1 MRFKKFFATA
11 SAVAIITGSL
21 GTMGVLANNCKDSDW
36 TFTYATGGN
45 MYATKD
51 GRQKQD
57 DSSSYMKCNSY
68 SHIGNQGS
76 GNSYYGTAHGAVS
89 KESSYSN
96 RMYNGKVSTR
106 YMFTSGTTKY
116 MTNYIY
122 ESSCRWAKIYCE
134 SGYTS
139 YATFSGVWSPDSV

>member
-1 MRFKKFFATA
+1 MYFKKFFATA
-11 SAVAIITGSL
+11 SAIAIIVGSL
-21 GTMGVLANNCKDSDW
+21 GTMGVLANNCGDTSW

-89 KESSYSN
+89 KESSYGN

-122 ESSCRWAKIYCE
+122 ESSCRWANIYCE

>member
-1 MRFKKFFATA
+1 MYFKKFFATA
-11 SAVAIITGSL
+11 SAIAIIVGSL

-45 MYATKD
+45 MYASS

-57 DSSSYMKCNSY
+57 DSSCYMKCNSY

-96 RMYNGKVSTR
+96 RMYNGKVSPR

-122 ESSCRWAKIYCE
+122 ESSCRWANIYCE

>member
-1 MRFKKFFATA
+1 MA
-11 SAVAIITGSL
+11 GSL
-21 GTMGVLANNCKDSDW
+21 GTMGVLANNCGDTDW

-45 MYATKD
+45 MYASS
-51 GRQKQD
+51 GHQKQD

-89 KESSYSN
+89 KYSTYSN

-106 YMFTSGTTKY
+106 YMFTPGTTKY

-122 ESSCRWAKIYCE
+122 ESSCGWANIYCE

>member
-1 MRFKKFFATA
+1 MYFKKFFATA
-11 SAVAIITGSL
+11 SAIAIIVGSL
-21 GTMGVLANNCKDSDW
+21 GTMGVLANNCSDTNW

-45 MYATKD
+45 MYATTEREKT
-51 GRQKQD
+51 D
-57 DSSSYMKCNSY
+57 DSSCYMKCNSY

-89 KESSYSN
+89 QWSSYSN

-106 YMFTSGTTKY
+106 YLFTPGTTKY

-139 YATFSGVWSPDSV
+139 YATFSGVWSPDSI

>member
-45 MYATKD
+45 MYASS
-51 GRQKQD
+51 GRQKQA
-57 DSSSYMKCNSY
+57 DSSCYMKCNSY

-122 ESSCRWAKIYCE
+122 ESSCRWANIYCE

>member
-1 MRFKKFFATA
+1 MYFKKFFATA
-11 SAVAIITGSL
+11 SAIAIIVGSL

-45 MYATKD
+45 MYASS

-57 DSSSYMKCNSY
+57 DSSCYMKCNSY

-96 RMYNGKVSTR
+96 RMYNGKVSTH

>member
-1 MRFKKFFATA
+1 
-11 SAVAIITGSL
+11 
-21 GTMGVLANNCKDSDW
+21 
-36 TFTYATGGN
+36 
-45 MYATKD
+45 
-51 GRQKQD
+51 
-57 DSSSYMKCNSY
+57 MKCNSY

>member
-1 MRFKKFFATA
+1 
-11 SAVAIITGSL
+11 
-21 GTMGVLANNCKDSDW
+21 
-36 TFTYATGGN
+36 
-45 MYATKD
+45 MYAAKE

-106 YMFTSGTTKY
+106 YMFTSGTIHNNTD
-116 MTNYIY
+116 MIRNI
-122 ESSCRWAKIYCE
+122 
-134 SGYTS
+134 
-139 YATFSGVWSPDSV
+139 V

>member
-45 MYATKD
+45 MYASS
-51 GRQKQD
+51 GRQKQN
-57 DSSSYMKCNSY
+57 DSSCYMKCNSY

>member
-1 MRFKKFFATA
+1 MKLKRILATV
-11 SAVAIITGSL
+11 SAVAIMAGSL
-21 GTMGVLANNCKDSDW
+21 GTMGVLANNCGDTSW

-96 RMYNGKVSTR
+96 RM
-106 YMFTSGTTKY
+106 
-116 MTNYIY
+116 
-122 ESSCRWAKIYCE
+122 
-134 SGYTS
+134 
-139 YATFSGVWSPDSV
+139 

>member
-1 MRFKKFFATA
+1 MYFKKFFATA
-11 SAVAIITGSL
+11 SAIAIIVGSL
-21 GTMGVLANNCKDSDW
+21 GTMGVLANNCKDSNW

-45 MYATKD
+45 MYASS

-57 DSSSYMKCNSY
+57 DSSCYMKCNSY

>member
-1 MRFKKFFATA
+1 MKLKKFLATV
-11 SAVAIITGSL
+11 SAVAIMAGSL
-21 GTMGVLANNCKDSDW
+21 GTMGVLANNCKDSNW

-45 MYATKD
+45 MYVSSS
-51 GRQKQD
+51 RQKQD
-57 DSSSYMKCNSY
+57 NSSCYMRCNSY

-89 KESSYSN
+89 EWSSYSN
-96 RMYNGKVSTR
+96 RMYNGKVSPR

>member
-1 MRFKKFFATA
+1 MYFKKFFATA
-11 SAVAIITGSL
+11 SAIAIIVGSL

-45 MYATKD
+45 MYASS

-57 DSSSYMKCNSY
+57 DSSCYMKCNSY

>member
-1 MRFKKFFATA
+1 MKMKRFFATA
-11 SAVAIITGSL
+11 SAVAIIAGSL
-21 GTMGVLANNCKDSDW
+21 GTMGVLANNCGDTNW

-45 MYATKD
+45 MYAAKE
-51 GRQKQD
+51 GRQKTD
-57 DSSSYMKCNSY
+57 DSSCYMKCNSY

-76 GNSYYGTAHGAVS
+76 GNSYYGTAHGAIT
-89 KESSYSN
+89 KGSSYSN

-106 YMFTSGTTKY
+106 YLFTPGTTRY

-122 ESSCRWAKIYCE
+122 ETSCEWANIYCE

>member
-1 MRFKKFFATA
+1 MKLKKFLATV
-11 SAVAIITGSL
+11 SAVAIMAGSL
-21 GTMGVLANNCKDSDW
+21 GTMGVLANNCKDSNW

-57 DSSSYMKCNSY
+57 DSSCYMRCNSY

-89 KESSYSN
+89 EWSSYSN
-96 RMYNGKVSTR
+96 RMYNGKVSPR

>member
-1 MRFKKFFATA
+1 MYFKKFFATA
-11 SAVAIITGSL
+11 SAIAIIVGSL
-21 GTMGVLANNCKDSDW
+21 GTMGVLANNCGDTSW

-68 SHIGNQGS
+68 SHSGNQGS
-76 GNSYYGTAHGAVS
+76 GNMYQGTPHGAVS

-96 RMYNGKVSTR
+96 LMYNGKVSTR

-122 ESSCRWAKIYCE
+122 ESSCRWANIYCE

>member
-1 MRFKKFFATA
+1 MKLKKFLATV
-11 SAVAIITGSL
+11 SAVAIMAGSL
-21 GTMGVLANNCKDSDW
+21 GTMGVLANNCKDSNW

-45 MYATKD
+45 MYVSSS
-51 GRQKQD
+51 RQKQD
-57 DSSSYMKCNSY
+57 NSSCYMRC
-68 SHIGNQGS
+68 
-76 GNSYYGTAHGAVS
+76 NSYYGTAHGAVS
-89 KESSYSN
+89 EWSSYSN
-96 RMYNGKVSTR
+96 RMYNGKVSPR

-122 ESSCRWAKIYCE
+122 ESSCGWANIYCE